1 MRCYRYKS
9 YLSKKNWI

>member
-1 MRCYRYKS
+1 MGCFRYKS

>member
-1 MRCYRYKS
+1 MGCYRYKS